1 MNKFVSVL
9 VLGSVLVLSACG
21 GDSDSSG
28 SSSYNSSQPS
38 DFNGLSNCATQGN
51 DIFVREVNKFTS
63 TRLNRSC
70 LVSKPDLID
79 GRTFSLGCEI
89 DSNGNQLFDIKS
101 SSSRDSQAIK
111 NDIESNN
118 KNDIESSSKYKYKCL
133 PQVKLP
139 QAGPV
144 TPIRPS
150 QY

>member
-1 MNKFVSVL
+1 MNKFVSIVM
-9 VLGSVLVLSACG
+9 LGSALVLSACG

-28 SSSYNSSQPS
+28 SGSYNSSQPS
-38 DFNGLSNCATQGN
+38 EFNGLSNCATQGN

-70 LVSKPDLID
+70 LVSKPDLIE

-89 DSNGNQLFDIKS
+89 DSNGNGLFAINS
-101 SSSRDSQAIK
+101 SSKQDSQVIK
-111 NDIESNN
+111 NDIES
-118 KNDIESSSKYKYKCL
+118 SGKYEYKCL
-133 PQVKLP
+133 PQTKLP

>member
-9 VLGSVLVLSACG
+9 MLGSALALSACG

-28 SSSYNSSQPS
+28 SYNSSQPS

-51 DIFVREVNKFTS
+51 EIFVREVNKFTG

-79 GRTFSLGCEI
+79 GRTFSLECEI
-89 DSNGNQLFDIKS
+89 DPNGNYLFAIKS
-101 SSSRDSQAIK
+101 SSNRDSQVIK
-111 NDIESNN
+111 NDIENSNR
-118 KNDIESSSKYKYKCL
+118 YKYKCL
-133 PQVKLP
+133 PQVRLP

-150 QY
+150 